1 MEQKKVNIIHYLIVL
16 ALCFG
21 FRFIPGVLTIT
32 PQGMAILGC
41 FIGAIYGWIMIDM
54 LWPSII
60 ALAGMGLTIGW
71 GPMLQGSFGNEVIVC
86 LIVAMGAVGV
96 AMKNGAFNWLAVALI
111 NNKFIEGKGF
121 LAIFVVF
128 IVAWL
133 CGSFNPIIMCVIF
146 CGFLTAMFKQV
157 GVQKDDPLVL
167 FTFLGVSYQL
177 MRGQILFPFMGT
189 GLVYLRMY
197 QGSLPDVPMP
207 VPQYMLMM
215 GIMGI
220 IMAVVFVALMKFVFR
235 VDASPLANYRMEGGI
250 PKCKR
255 DQKIALGLFVVFI
268 ALNVFNVVSI
278 PVITPFLNKFGL
290 IGICLMMGALV
301 PLIKGEDGK
310 PLGNLEE
317 LYHMC
322 NWGQVTMV
330 GFIMLLS
337 TYMVT
342 ADTGIGGAMAVLFY
356 PFMKLPPI
364 VFIAVVMV
372 IGTILTN
379 IANNMIVT
387 VICMPFLINFAQAV
401 GMNPVGMVALLFIIS
416 EFALATPAASPV
428 TAVAMSQEM
437 VTPSAMSKAALKIL
451 PLLFI
456 VFMIIG
462 WPLATV
468 IFG

>member
-41 FIGAIYGWIMIDM
+41 FLGAIYGWIMIDM

-71 GPMLQGSFGNEVIVC
+71 TPMLQGSFGSEVCVA
-86 LIVAMGAVGV
+86 LILSMGAVGI
-96 AMKNGAFNWLAVALI
+96 AMKNGAFNWLAVALL
-111 NNKFIEGKGF
+111 NNKLVEGKGF
-121 LAIFVVF
+121 LAIFIIF
-128 IVAWL
+128 MAAWFM
-133 CGSFNPIIMCVIF
+133 GAHNPIIMCVIF

-157 GVQKDDPLVL
+157 GVKKDDPLVI
-167 FTFLGVSYQL
+167 FSFLGVAYQL
-177 MRGQILFPFMGT
+177 MRGQILFPFVST
-189 GLVYLRMY
+189 GLVYIRMY
-197 QGSLPDVPMP
+197 QNALPDVPMP
-207 VPQYMLMM
+207 VPQYLLMM
-215 GIMGI
+215 TLMGI
-220 IMAVVFVALMKFVFR
+220 IMAIVFIALMKFVFR
-235 VDASPLANYRMEGGI
+235 VDASPLANYKLEGGV
-250 PKCKR
+250 PKCTR
-255 DQKIALGLFVVFI
+255 DQKFALGAFVVFI
-268 ALNVFNVVSI
+268 LLNIFNVLSV
-278 PVITPFLNKFGL
+278 PVLTPFLNKFGL
-290 IGICLMMGALV
+290 IGICMMMGAAVVLF
-301 PLIKGEDGK
+301 PGEDGK
-310 PLGNLEE
+310 PIANLEE

-322 NWGQVTMV
+322 NWGQITMV

-387 VICMPFLINFAQAV
+387 VICMPFLIKFASLV
-401 GMNPVGMVALLFIIS
+401 GLNPVAMVALLFIIS

-437 VTPSAMSKAALKIL
+437 VTPGAMSKAALKIL
-451 PLLFI
+451 PFLF
-456 VFMIIG
+456 VTFMIIG
-462 WPLATV
+462 WPLALA
-468 IFG
+468 IF